1 MRLAVSLFGNEE
13 IGRFPL
19 AGESDYLGA
28 ANLAPAD
35 NIPTSSGNQFRA
47 KFMTRCYRDR
57 ERLARN
63 ERVARARF
71 LRGCS

>member
-47 KFMTRCYRDR
+47 KFMTRC
-57 ERLARN
+57 
-63 ERVARARF
+63 
-71 LRGCS
+71 